1 VYRSIAC
8 IFTNAQNNYR
18 FISFYLVYI
27 SFIDK
32 FVTHL
37 LKYLYMRY
45 LLIKQ
50 AGRESMALKSTPNHK
65 LEAARLKRRWSVE
78 VASKK
83 IGVSV
88 NTFNRWERGLQLP
101 QLETLDQLCRAF
113 DMPPEELGFEHI
125 IEAKRRA
132 RKSGST
138 HDIPDTHFSL
148 EQPAIEMQK
157 SVGSVQPGIQEFTIR
172 QVKRSYDE
180 SLPDVQSPGQ
190 GGTTRRQAMTLL
202 VNTPAAVFDIAQGA
216 ARPSLYPDEIL
227 LLSAV
232 NIPLCWQL
240 YYEGGFGELRR
251 ILPRYILQ
259 LTALA
264 RQSSR
269 YQKRAAYLASQ
280 AHQLSYLLALQNQ
293 DFGTSLNHTQEALHY
308 GQVAEDI
315 NLQIASL
322 ARRAYIYFCLQRN
335 GQRRQVYEEA
345 LHLCQTCSPLLRG
358 YIYAGLAETYAS
370 YQDEDR
376 AHEFLHLAHK
386 HYPDHPEE
394 DPIYTYTHFRW
405 PTFYNLAGQVYL
417 HLKQPEEAWESFTT
431 VDRLVPTCEEPYR
444 VELMVYQAATA
455 VELGDLEQ
463 SCSLLAAAVQ
473 SARALGS
480 ELRYNE
486 ACKVYARM
494 QTRWRNESRVQA
506 LGELFY

>member
-1 VYRSIAC
+1 
-8 IFTNAQNNYR
+8 
-18 FISFYLVYI
+18 
-27 SFIDK
+27 
-32 FVTHL
+32 
-37 LKYLYMRY
+37 
-45 LLIKQ
+45 
-50 AGRESMALKSTPNHK
+50 MALRSTTNNK
-65 LEAARLKRRWSVE
+65 LEAARLKRRWSVD

-83 IGVSV
+83 IGVSI

-101 QLETLDQLCRAF
+101 QLETLDQLCKAF
-113 DMPPEELGFEHI
+113 DMSPEELGFEHI
-125 IEAKRRA
+125 IAAKRRT
-132 RKSGST
+132 RKSDPA
-138 HDIPDTHFSL
+138 HEIPENHFSL
-148 EQPAIEMQK
+148 EQPAIDMQK
-157 SVGSVQPGIQEFTIR
+157 SMSSIQPYVQEFTIR
-172 QVKRSYDE
+172 QVKRSCDE
-180 SLPDVQSPGQ
+180 RLPDVQNPGP
-190 GGTTRRQAMTLL
+190 GGTTRRQAITLL
-202 VNTPAAVFDIAQGA
+202 VNTPSAVFDMAQGA
-216 ARPSLYPDEIL
+216 ARPTLYPDEIL

-251 ILPRYILQ
+251 ILPGYILQ

-264 RQSSR
+264 RQASR
-269 YQKRAAYLASQ
+269 YQKQAAYLVSQ

-322 ARRAYIYFCLQRN
+322 ARKAYIYFCLNRN
-335 GQRRQVYEEA
+335 GQRLQAYEEA
-345 LHLCQTCSPLLRG
+345 LRLCQTCSPLLRG

-370 YQDEDR
+370 YQDEAR

-394 DPIYTYTHFRW
+394 DPTYPYTHFRW

-417 HLKQPEEAWESFTT
+417 HLKQPEDAWESFTT

-444 VELMVYQAATA
+444 VELIVYQAATA
-455 VELGDLEQ
+455 VELGDMEQ
-463 SCSLLAAAVQ
+463 SCSLLTAAVQ
-473 SARALGS
+473 SARTLGS

-486 ACKVYARM
+486 ACKVYAHM
-494 QTRWRNESRVQA
+494 QIRWRNESCVQA